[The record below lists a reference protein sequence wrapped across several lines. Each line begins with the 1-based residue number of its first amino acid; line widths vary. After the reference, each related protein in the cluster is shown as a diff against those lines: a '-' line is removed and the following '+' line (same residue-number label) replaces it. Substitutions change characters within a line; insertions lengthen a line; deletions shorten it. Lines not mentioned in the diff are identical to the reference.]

1 MGQVIMVQF
10 QQARSLAT
18 TLNANVMKERRSVA
32 RQARRRNAY
41 ANFKKLVVKN
51 KDKLRLAAKCLAFG
65 LLGGC
70 VVTLFCIA
78 YFLNFNGLSFDK
90 LQVSEPIKPP
100 PLVVIPSPP
109 IDLPP
114 VAASGDETVIRLK
127 LSTDLL
133 LTNLS
138 GENQ

>member
-1 MGQVIMVQF
+1 MGQVMMVQF
-10 QQARSLAT
+10 QEARSLAT
-18 TLNANVMKERRSVA
+18 SLNANLMKERRSVA

-51 KDKLRLAAKCLAFG
+51 KNELLLAAKCLTFG
-65 LLGGC
+65 LLGGS
-70 VVTLFCIA
+70 VVTLLFIA
-78 YFLNFNGLSFDK
+78 YFLNSNGLSFDR
-90 LQVSEPIKPP
+90 LQVLEPIKPP
-100 PLVVIPSPP
+100 VLVVIPSPP

-127 LSTDLL
+127 LSTDLF